1 MTVEKMYSVEEAA
14 AIIGIHPVTLRK
26 WLPLGKVRGVKV
38 GRVWR
43 IPESALE
50 EIAKSGTQNEE

>member
-50 EIAKSGTQNEE
+50 EMAKSGTQNEE